1 MVEQVSVA
9 RESLGS
15 ERQAQRTGTR
25 AQGEIARA
33 GADRAGT
40 TREAERAVGDIQ
52 NALVAGLADEP
63 VEAPNEIRL
72 RVERDVD
79 RVVAEVVDR
88 ETGEVVH
95 EIPPEDMIAAAKTLE
110 AMLGRVLDRE
120 A

>member
-9 RESLGS
+9 RDSLS
-15 ERQAQRTGTR
+15 AERQQASGGPRRLT
-25 AQGEIARA
+25 EIAGA
-33 GADRAGT
+33 GADGLGVDSA
-40 TREAERAVGDIQ
+40 REARQRA
-52 NALVAGLADEP
+52 LAEAIAAAP
-63 VEAPNEIRL
+63 VEAPNEVRL

-95 EIPPEDMIAAAKTLE
+95 EIPPEDMIAAAKKLE

>member
-9 RESLGS
+9 RDSLS
-15 ERQAQRTGTR
+15 AERQQASGGPRRLT
-25 AQGEIARA
+25 EIAGATGA
-33 GADRAGT
+33 GADGLGVDSA
-40 TREAERAVGDIQ
+40 REARQRA
-52 NALVAGLADEP
+52 LAEAIAAAP
-63 VEAPNEIRL
+63 VEAPNEVRL

-95 EIPPEDMIAAAKTLE
+95 EIPPEDMIAAAKKLE